1 MSFDDKEMIRIKSEY
16 IRRMDLGGGMIWAL
30 DLDDFKNK
38 CGSGRH
44 PLLTTIRN
52 VLADAGN
59 INLKNNP
66 RDPNLKDI

>member
-38 CGSGRH
+38 CGGGRH

-59 INLKNNP
+59 INLLNNLRENP
-66 RDPNLKDI
+66 I